1 LSIAGFGASLSD
13 LCVSNGEE
21 LYWLNL
27 KESKM
32 TQKNI
37 NPLHKIYGTLKS
49 TASKAAGKIAG
60 NASELTMRF
69 YKEDF
74 LWYADVNGWPGPKNM
89 LLMVDGAD
97 AFLDYLS
104 GNGEEVTLDLSLD
117 PKAGYEVLNYIHPH
131 PAGDGAYYMADMND
145 RQHKL
150 WLCGVTEFVFGYMPE
165 EVWYKK

>member
-1 LSIAGFGASLSD
+1 
-13 LCVSNGEE
+13 
-21 LYWLNL
+21 
-27 KESKM
+27 M
-32 TQKNI
+32 TQKNVH
-37 NPLHKIYGTLKS
+37 PLHKIYGTLKS

-60 NASELTMRF
+60 NTSELTMRF
-69 YKEDF
+69 YKEDL

-97 AFLDYLS
+97 AFLDHLS
-104 GNGEEVTLDLSLD
+104 GYGEEITLDLSLD

-131 PAGDGAYYMADMND
+131 PAGDGAYYMADMNG

-165 EVWYKK
+165 EVWYEQCQ